1 MRFTRKGQTRY
12 DLGQEE
18 SAMAIE
24 LEYKLPHAVNDVWQ
38 IISDPGRIDWVAGV
52 ASCEFD
58 GQVRR
63 FKMDG
68 AGDLAEQ
75 IFSVDHD
82 THTIS
87 YGVIESTPPLASH
100 RASMALSAA
109 PEGTLLTWR
118 TAVEPAAVAP
128 FIKQGMDAS
137 AAKLLEVLAK

>member
-1 MRFTRKGQTRY
+1 
-12 DLGQEE
+12 
-18 SAMAIE
+18 MAIE
-24 LEYKLPHAVNDVWQ
+24 LEYKLPHAVADVWQ

-52 ASCEFD
+52 ASCDYD

-68 AGDLAEQ
+68 AGELAEQ
-75 IFSVDHD
+75 IFSVDNS
-82 THTIS
+82 THTIT

-100 RASMALSAA
+100 RASMALSEI

-118 TAVEPAAVAP
+118 TDVEPEAVEP

-137 AAKLLEVLAK
+137 AAKLLTVLGS